1 MASTQ
6 PNQRQVSKSDAHAA
20 PVVLYV
26 ADKGDVSAF
35 QFCLHEAGY
44 KVHTVSTA
52 DDAVAKAGR
61 IKPDVVVIGHGF
73 TFPQRTQIEDAVRQL
88 RPKPRVILLYDTSIS
103 QTEQADAVLN
113 VTSGPQHLVQ
123 AIRYLLTGAD

>member
-6 PNQRQVSKSDAHAA
+6 SNQRQAPKTRAHVA

-26 ADKGDVSAF
+26 ADQGDVSAF
-35 QFCLHEAGY
+35 QFGMHEAGY
-44 KVHTVSTA
+44 KVYTVATA
-52 DDAVAKAGR
+52 EEALTRVGR
-61 IKPDVVVIGHGF
+61 IRLDVVVIGHGL
-73 TFPQRTQIEDAVRQL
+73 TFAGRLQIEEAARRL
-88 RPKPRVILLYDTSIS
+88 RPKPRIILLYDTSIS

-123 AIRYLLTGAD
+123 TIRYLLTGSD